1 MRRNQ
6 GFTLVELLVVIGII
20 AVLIG
25 ILLPVLARARSTANR
40 TVCATQLRELMT
52 ATIMYANENK
62 GRLMTYRG
70 YRSKWNGTPASI
82 SYGDTAQRFYYLAS
96 DDQPNATPDLDSKD
110 FGASGAQLGMLF
122 VRRYITNTKI
132 LICPAMPSALNP
144 NDRERPA
151 YMFNPWPAYVQED
164 PARAHMSM
172 RYKTLTDVP
181 KDRILISEWIY
192 DHGTLPHIDR
202 KTRQPFFNVAFKDGH
217 VESVMS
223 KPAYDRLGTG
233 TASFWYRTT
242 DILGLIEHAAAG
254 KPTNHL
260 VLGRAQDQPFKNRV
274 PYSGWPEVP
283 N

>member
-1 MRRNQ
+1 MKRAKA
-6 GFTLVELLVVIGII
+6 FTLVELLVVIGII

-25 ILLPVLARARSTANR
+25 ILLPVLARARSAANR

-52 ATIMYANENK
+52 ATTMYANENK
-62 GRLMTYRG
+62 GKLMSYRG
-70 YRSKWNGTPASI
+70 YQSRWNGTPASI
-82 SYGDTAQRFYYLAS
+82 SYGDTAQRFYYLS
-96 DDQPNATPDLDSKD
+96 SEDNPDSTPPLNANN

-132 LICPAMPSALNP
+132 LICPSMPTALNP
-144 NDRERPA
+144 NNNERPA
-151 YMFNPWPAYVQED
+151 YMFNPWPAYILED
-164 PARAHMSM
+164 PAAQHMTT
-172 RYKTLTDVP
+172 RYKTLNDVP

-202 KTRQPFFNVAFKDGH
+202 KTQQPFFNVAFKDGH
-217 VESVMS
+217 VESIQS

-254 KPTNHL
+254 KGTNHL
-260 VLGRAQDQPFKNRV
+260 VLGQAQTKSMMNRV
-274 PYSGWPEVP
+274 PYSGWPQVP